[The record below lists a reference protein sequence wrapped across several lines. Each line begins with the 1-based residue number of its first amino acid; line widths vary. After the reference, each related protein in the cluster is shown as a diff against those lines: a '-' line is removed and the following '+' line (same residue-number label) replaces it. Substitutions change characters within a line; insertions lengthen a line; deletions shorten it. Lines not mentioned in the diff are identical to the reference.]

1 MRFAPYLV
9 CLGLASLAPF
19 ACSSTP
25 TTTTA
30 VTRPELVAVDPADFM
45 GSIHCQAPGISVPVD
60 DGSAG
65 AAGAD
70 GSDAIVPPAPDP
82 EHTARS
88 YVATLFDVT
97 PAADGTVPNPGTLIA
112 SSPPTSC
119 LKLVTFAYV
128 VAGRRY
134 LAEVDAYRE
143 EPSELEPISAGS
155 RLLHDASGKRVVAA
169 WSAVCGGYPPS
180 IYDAGT
186 AGTAGT
192 AGGGGTAGTAGSG
205 GEGGGRPPGVV
216 SYAYLTQTPHDCGDG
231 LADPKSN

>member
-1 MRFAPYLV
+1 MRFAPYFI

-25 TTTTA
+25 STTTV

-45 GSIHCQAPGISVPVD
+45 GSIDCQAPRFSEPVID

-65 AAGAD
+65 D
-70 GSDAIVPPAPDP
+70 GSGTVVAPPRDP
-82 EHTARS
+82 EAAHS

-97 PAADGTVPNPGTLIA
+97 PAADGSIPNPGTPLA

-134 LAEVDAYRE
+134 LAEVDAYHE
-143 EPSELEPISAGS
+143 DPDELTPISLGS
-155 RLLHDASGKRVVAA
+155 RLLSDSGGTRVVPA
-169 WSAVCGGYPPS
+169 WGAVCGGYPPS
-180 IYDAGT
+180 IHDAGG
-186 AGTAGT
+186 AGTGGAGT
-192 AGGGGTAGTAGSG
+192 GGAGTGGAGTAGSG
-205 GEGGGRPPGVV
+205 GEGGSRPPGVV

-231 LADPKSN
+231 LASP